1 MHPVAGIAGAAVLP
15 GRRGQLGVI
24 PDGDVQHVADADAVL
39 IVLQPLIQRRI
50 RPGDRFYAP
59 HFLQQH
65 RRHAVNLHLVIQIEI
80 VILLHDDGF
89 SAGR

>member
-1 MHPVAGIAGAAVLP
+1 MDPVTGVAGAAVLP
-15 GRRGQLGVI
+15 GRRSQLRVI
-24 PDGDVQHVADADAVL
+24 PDGDVQHVADADTVL
-39 IVLQPLIQRRI
+39 IVLQPLIQRRV

-65 RRHAVNLHLVIQIEI
+65 RRHAVDLHLVIQIKT
-80 VILLHDDGF
+80 VVLLHDDGF